1 MPEVN
6 SMHNAIALAIAALMV
21 GMSCNS
27 PATAGI
33 SGQEGIQ
40 VVSPVSVSAGGAGT
54 SALDWTALL
63 RAVTLLG
70 GPEGTLVLSAA
81 LLTADPPTGEMV
93 IDASV
98 STALVVE
105 VLKVGFGHARPYVPG
120 ENGRFTGPNL
130 SGKYHSM
137 PSGHSA
143 NAFAI
148 ATVLAHR
155 YPEQAALAY
164 GLALAVG
171 LSRIQLGVHWPSDV
185 VAGAAI
191 GLVMGNQVV
200 EGRLHLLELDG
211 ATD

>member
-1 MPEVN
+1 
-6 SMHNAIALAIAALMV
+6 
-21 GMSCNS
+21 
-27 PATAGI
+27 
-33 SGQEGIQ
+33 
-40 VVSPVSVSAGGAGT
+40 
-54 SALDWTALL
+54 
-63 RAVTLLG
+63 
-70 GPEGTLVLSAA
+70 
-81 LLTADPPTGEMV
+81 
-93 IDASV
+93 
-98 STALVVE
+98 
-105 VLKVGFGHARPYVPG
+105 
-120 ENGRFTGPNL
+120 
-130 SGKYHSM
+130 M